1 MDNKLKIFASIAIA
15 LSAFAMVNAYAQNV
29 TINQTIPPTP
39 EPVATGQDA
48 VPAVTANGSV
58 VEVAPADS
66 IDSLLTTI
74 FTVAIPAVIGLATA
88 IAAIVRSF
96 AKDKKSQDA
105 LDTAIAGFKYADT
118 LSKKVYDNYVASGAS
133 KTASQMIIDRLEP
146 DQKAVLQE
154 QTNKIPDV
162 QKKLEALTAQINKLK
177 SELPDRT
184 KISAIAD
191 NDKSLG
197 QLDKSVNP

>member
-15 LSAFAMVNAYAQNV
+15 LSAFALVNVYAQSQNV
-29 TINQTIPPTP
+29 TLNQTIPPTP

-58 VEVAPADS
+58 VEVAPADA
-66 IDSLLTTI
+66 INSLLNTV
-74 FTVAIPAVIGLATA
+74 FTVAIPAVIALATA
-88 IAAIVRSF
+88 IAAILRSF

-118 LSKKVYDNYVASGAS
+118 LAAKVHDNYIASGAA
-133 KTASQMIIDRLEP
+133 KTTANLVIDRLDP
-146 DQKAVLQE
+146 QQKAVLQE
-154 QTNKIPDV
+154 QTNKIPNV
-162 QKKLEALTAQINKLK
+162 EKKIEALSAQINKLK
-177 SELPDRT
+177 DELPKSTHD
-184 KISAIAD
+184 KAIAN

-197 QLDKSVNP
+197 QLDKS